1 MANLL
6 NFVAFQV
13 GWFACVLGAA
23 YRMPLAGT
31 GIALTLVVLHLAR
44 AAEPAAEL
52 KLIAAAAAIGLLLDP
67 PLAAAG
73 LIDFT
78 SGALFAGTVAH
89 WMVALWM
96 VFATTLNASLRWLR
110 DRAAL
115 AVVFGAVGGPLAY
128 LAGEKL
134 GALRLEGTASIAAV
148 ATGWA
153 IAMWLLILLAR
164 RFDGLPVPAGTSQQ
178 ALPR

>member
-1 MANLL
+1 MATLI

-13 GWFACVLGAA
+13 GWLACVLGAA
-23 YRMPLAGT
+23 HRMPLLGT

-44 AAEPAAEL
+44 AADPVAEL
-52 KLIAAAAAIGLLLDP
+52 KLIVAAAGVGLLLDSL
-67 PLAAAG
+67 LAAAG
-73 LIDFT
+73 FIDFT
-78 SGALFAGTVAH
+78 SGALVAGTVAH

-96 VFATTLNASLRWLR
+96 VFATTLNASLRWLK

-134 GALRLEGTASIAAV
+134 GALRVEGTVGIGAV
-148 ATGWA
+148 ALGWA
-153 IAMWLLILLAR
+153 IAMWLLILAAR
-164 RFDGLPVPAGTSQQ
+164 RFDGITAAAGTSPE
-178 ALPR
+178 ALQR